1 MLGRLIRAAR
11 ATLLLLAVWFG
22 LGPTLS
28 GSPPWSA
35 EHVVISS
42 TTDWVVYT
50 APSWAR
56 QCLVKNEGSGTAYLG
71 RYDETSTF
79 DSTNDEYITLPA
91 GTSVTIPIT
100 AGQSTAPSAHLAIPI
115 ASATAS
121 LPVGFYCT
129 SSAQ

>member
-1 MLGRLIRAAR
+1 MMLRHLRITALLVAAF
-11 ATLLLLAVWFG
+11 FG
-22 LGPTLS
+22 LAPTLS
-28 GSPPWSA
+28 GAPPWMA

-56 QCLVKNEGSGTAYLG
+56 ACLVKNEGSGTAYLG

-129 SSAQ
+129 SSSL